1 MNWLRK
7 LFTKHKVKT
16 KKRSK
21 HLTQEEKSHLS
32 VDYMIN
38 KLTTKQL
45 MDKYNVSQ
53 ATVYKYKK
61 GWVMSKRDELEMAEF
76 REEMRQEAY
85 EEQWHEK
92 QMYSDVEYVLEH
104 TDAKDAIEIL
114 ERVSKILSEY
124 GHELSIADI
133 VDMY

>member
-1 MNWLRK
+1 
-7 LFTKHKVKT
+7 
-16 KKRSK
+16 
-21 HLTQEEKSHLS
+21 
-32 VDYMIN
+32 
-38 KLTTKQL
+38 
-45 MDKYNVSQ
+45 
-53 ATVYKYKK
+53 
-61 GWVMSKRDELEMAEF
+61 MSKRDELEMAEF